1 MTASG
6 AAALS
11 WPLRILAA
19 IGRHGAIGFAAS
31 IFLGLAL
38 PGLANTM
45 RPVLPVTIFCFVTLA
60 FARANLGGVRRVMSR
75 PLPFLGAL
83 AWITFGLPLLIE
95 IGLAV
100 VGRDAVGPGLLLGLA
115 LVAAAPP
122 LMGFPVY
129 AALLGLDNSL
139 GMALLVVTMAVTPLL
154 APPLA
159 GFIAG
164 EAVPLDPMTLGLR
177 LFLLLGGSL
186 VGCLVVRRVVGV
198 QRLAARK
205 SVFDGINVVI
215 YFIFAIAA
223 MDGVI
228 DAARA
233 TPGKVAGFL
242 AVSFALAGTGF
253 AAAQLVM
260 RWLGRSEAFVLGLG
274 TGMRNSGLLVAALGA
289 ACPPDTYLFFSLLQ
303 IPIYCAPLLV
313 SPLARIMV
321 PASARTPA

>member
-1 MTASG
+1 MTAPD
-6 AAALS
+6 ADTLPL
-11 WPLRILAA
+11 PLRLLAVV
-19 IGRHGAIGFAAS
+19 GRHGPAGFAAS

-45 RPVLPVTIFCFVTLA
+45 RPMLPVTIFCFVTLA
-60 FARANLGGVRRVMSR
+60 FARANFDGVKRVVSR

-83 AWITFGLPLLIE
+83 VWITFGLPLLIE
-95 IGLAV
+95 VGLAV

-115 LVAAAPP
+115 LVGAAPP

-139 GMALLVVTMAVTPLL
+139 GMALLVVTMAATPFL

-164 EAVPLDPMTLGLR
+164 EAVPLDPVTLGLR
-177 LFLLLGGSL
+177 LLLLLGGSL
-186 VGCLVVRRVVGV
+186 VACLVVRRAVGV
-198 QRLAARK
+198 ERLTRRK
-205 SVFDGINVVI
+205 AVFDGINVVL

-228 DAARA
+228 DAAK
-233 TPGKVAGFL
+233 THPGKVAGFL
-242 AVSFALAGTGF
+242 ALSFALAAGGF
-253 AAAQLVM
+253 LAAQLVM

-274 TGMRNSGLLVAALGA
+274 TGMRNSGLLVAAMGA

-313 SPLARIMV
+313 SPLARMMV